1 MTALVI
7 KTDSPVVAGPLQGQR
22 IGRRSRMTATTLR
35 SSMEYN
41 ERVMCVTITRDR
53 AITTGRLTRTCP

>member
-22 IGRRSRMTATTLR
+22 IGRRSRMTATAMR

-41 ERVMCVTITRDR
+41 EPAIMRDDNAR
-53 AITTGRLTRTCP
+53 